1 MAKGYYDEYEQKL
14 LEGESDTKYEEDP
27 RTTKDPDTDIYYP
40 LPAAIKS
47 RSLKWAVIALVSGIL
62 SLVCCPVYVLGFVM
76 VLITGASVAI
86 SRRNLGYF
94 DKYSTFGLIFGIVG
108 FVCNVFSLVVQLLE
122 LF

>member
-1 MAKGYYDEYEQKL
+1 MAKGYYDDYEQKL

>member
-1 MAKGYYDEYEQKL
+1 MAKGYYDDYEQKL

-27 RTTKDPDTDIYYP
+27 RTAKDPDTDIYYP

-47 RSLKWAVIALVSGIL
+47 RSLKWAVTALITGIL
-62 SLVCCPVYVLGFVM
+62 SLVCCPVYVLGFIM
-76 VLITGASVAI
+76 VLITGLSVAV

-94 DKYSTFGLIFGIVG
+94 DKYSTFGLIFGIMG
-108 FVCNVFSLVVQLLE
+108 FVCNIFSVIVQSLE